1 MDSSAWPAPLA
12 GQTILVAE
20 EEASISFDIEAQLS
34 KAGANVVTVQDQRQG
49 LLAAIGDRLT
59 AAVLADTLGDD
70 SIDPICDCLAS
81 RSIPFLFFAGDSD
94 KHAQKWAPAP
104 IRSKPFDGRAFIDD
118 LVRLLVTGGDTLD
131 LDDTTRIDRIIF
143 GAQSRL
149 QRQEGIVAELT
160 SGQHDLGNAEGLL
173 RIMRESLELL
183 QRHRGRLMAGAEKI
197 RH

>member
-1 MDSSAWPAPLA
+1 M
-12 GQTILVAE
+12 
-20 EEASISFDIEAQLS
+20 
-34 KAGANVVTVQDQRQG
+34 QDQRQG

-59 AAVLADTLGDD
+59 AAVLADKLGDD
-70 SIDPICDCLAS
+70 FIDPICDCLAR
-81 RSIPFLFFAGDSD
+81 RSIPFLFLAGDSD

-104 IRSKPFDGRAFIDD
+104 IRSKAFDGRAFIED

-160 SGQHDLGNAEGLL
+160 SGQHDLGNAVRRSGIETA
-173 RIMRESLELL
+173 SCELL
-183 QRHRGRLMAGAEKI
+183 SLGTLFADEAGREPAASEQPPRRKPLGYRCVADA
-197 RH
+197 